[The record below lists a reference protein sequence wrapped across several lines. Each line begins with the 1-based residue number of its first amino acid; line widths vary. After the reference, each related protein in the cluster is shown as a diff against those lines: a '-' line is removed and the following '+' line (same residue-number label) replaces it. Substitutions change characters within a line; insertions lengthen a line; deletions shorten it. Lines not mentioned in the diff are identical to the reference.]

1 MKNDIN
7 KANDTIQTKSMGRPK
22 KDLDEDVIA
31 NLSQIGCT
39 QEEIGAVVGISARTL
54 QRRYADLVAEN
65 TNTSYQEINH
75 LKEVL
80 GNIRRKKTNM
90 KKDNKNKQGIK
101 DKGDNMEDIGENTFL
116 KLREEK
122 LRLKEELE
130 QVKIQRDM
138 ALRKLKK
145 IVEMIN
151 GNKKK

>member
-1 MKNDIN
+1 M
-7 KANDTIQTKSMGRPK
+7 
-22 KDLDEDVIA
+22 LE
-31 NLSQIGCT
+31 
-39 QEEIGAVVGISARTL
+39 
-54 QRRYADLVAEN
+54 
-65 TNTSYQEINH
+65 
-75 LKEVL
+75 
-80 GNIRRKKTNM
+80 NIRRIKTNK

-138 ALRKLKK
+138 ALRKLNK
-145 IVEMIN
+145 IVELIN

>member
-1 MKNDIN
+1 
-7 KANDTIQTKSMGRPK
+7 
-22 KDLDEDVIA
+22 
-31 NLSQIGCT
+31 
-39 QEEIGAVVGISARTL
+39 
-54 QRRYADLVAEN
+54 
-65 TNTSYQEINH
+65 
-75 LKEVL
+75 VL

-101 DKGDNMEDIGENTFL
+101 DKGDNMNIGENTFL

-138 ALRKLKK
+138 ALRKLNK
-145 IVEMIN
+145 IVELIN